1 MATVLRN
8 ARILAGEEFRDD
20 LAVVIEDGR
29 ISALL
34 PDAAPQLGQA
44 AEQIDLDGGWLLPG
58 FIDVQVKGGGG
69 ALFNNTP
76 DVASLRTIARAHRR
90 FGTTAML
97 ATLISDDVDVM
108 REAIAAMREA
118 IAQGV
123 PGVIGIHLEGPYI
136 APARKGTHDASKFRV
151 PDEEEIALAA
161 SLDNGVTL
169 LTLAPERVPLETIRA
184 LVERGVIVAAG
195 HTAGTYEEIRAGLD
209 AGVRGFTHLY
219 NAMSPLQG
227 REPGAVGAALE
238 DRDSWIGIIV
248 DGVHVHPASLRV
260 ALAAKP
266 RGRLLLVTDAMPPV
280 GADDPSYVLYGETIT
295 AIDGVVRNA
304 AGSLAG
310 SALDMATAV
319 RNTVQLLGQPLA
331 EAARM
336 ASTYPAQFLNV
347 DDRLGHIAEGYQA
360 DLVLLGCWT
369 DNAGRTPAEMK
380 AWVAGIA
387 EGGQLPRQLAVFGTG
402 ETQWGQEYY
411 CGAVHRLIRYFRSD
425 YPPLEIEQ
433 MPHGERHAEAIDAWT
448 DAVLAH
454 YWSNHDAD
462 HRRHHA

>member
-1 MATVLRN
+1 MKQVLRN
-8 ARILAGEEFRDD
+8 ARMLVGEDFRDD
-20 LAVVIEDGR
+20 LAVVIDGGR
-29 ISALL
+29 ISAVL

-44 AEQIDLDGGWLLPG
+44 DEQVDLRGGWLLPG
-58 FIDVQVKGGGG
+58 FIDVQVNGGGG

-76 DVASLRTIARAHRR
+76 DVATLRTIAAAHRR
-90 FGTTAML
+90 FGTTAL
-97 ATLISDDVDVM
+97 LPTLISDDLQVM
-108 REAIAAMREA
+108 RAAITATHDA
-118 IAQGV
+118 IAQSV

-151 PDEEEIALAA
+151 PDADEIALAA

-195 HTAGTYEEIRAGLD
+195 HTAATYEEVRAGLD
-209 AGVRGFTHLY
+209 AGIRGFTHLY

-238 DRDSWIGIIV
+238 DRDSWVGIIV
-248 DGVHVHPASLRV
+248 DGVHVHPGSLRV

-280 GADDPSYVLYGETIT
+280 GADDPSYELYGEIIT
-295 AIDGVVRNA
+295 AVDGVVRNA

-336 ASTYPAQFLNV
+336 ASTYPARFLNV
-347 DDRLGHIAEGYQA
+347 DDRLGHIADGFQA
-360 DLVLLGCWT
+360 DLVLLDDALQVRGTW
-369 DNAGRTPAEMK
+369 
-380 AWVAGIA
+380 I
-387 EGGQLPRQLAVFGTG
+387 GGQ
-402 ETQWGQEYY
+402 Y
-411 CGAVHRLIRYFRSD
+411 
-425 YPPLEIEQ
+425 
-433 MPHGERHAEAIDAWT
+433 EAA
-448 DAVLAH
+448 
-454 YWSNHDAD
+454 
-462 HRRHHA
+462 